1 MDPMRTVLSRI
12 MLITIAV
19 CGATLVPTPARAIV
33 ISMDPLVSVVNEGDS
48 FGVDIWVSGL
58 ERRQDEIVS
67 AFDLDVLFRG
77 SILGATGFTFSSE
90 LGDPDDPDE
99 VITGF
104 SSSFGYADI
113 FAVSFL
119 SDNLLAAGQGNRV
132 LLGQLWF
139 DALRE
144 GVTLLSFGDDPQ
156 FGRNIVGR
164 DALSLDPVLAI
175 PSITVVRASVPEPGT
190 LALLGLGLLGLA
202 ICKRRLQPAPP
213 AHRSST

>member
-1 MDPMRTVLSRI
+1 MDPMRRVLSRI

-90 LGDPDDPDE
+90 LGGPDD

-113 FAVSFL
+113 FAVSFVE
-119 SDNLLAAGQGNRV
+119 DDLLAAGQGNRV